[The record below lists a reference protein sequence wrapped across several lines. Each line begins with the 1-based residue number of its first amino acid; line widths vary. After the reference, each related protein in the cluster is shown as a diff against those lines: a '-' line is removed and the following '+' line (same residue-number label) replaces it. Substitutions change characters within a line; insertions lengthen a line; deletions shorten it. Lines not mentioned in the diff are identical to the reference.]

1 MGEKNPQVDQ
11 FFSGVKQWKKELTR
25 LREIV
30 LETKL
35 TEELKWRA
43 PCYTDL
49 GKNIVI
55 LGGFKAF
62 CSLNFFKGAL
72 LKDPQGVLVR
82 QGENTRSAR
91 IMRFTSE
98 EEIVTLKATIKA
110 YIREAINVEKS
121 GEKVALDQDS
131 EIETPDEF
139 QKRLDDDSALRAAF
153 EALTPGRQRAYLLH
167 FSGAKQSKSRESR
180 IDKCLSR
187 IFDGKGLHDCTCG
200 LSNRLPTCDGSHKQL
215 KS

>member
-11 FFSGVKQWKKELTR
+11 FLSGVKQWKKEFTK

-30 LETKL
+30 LETDL

-43 PCYTDL
+43 PCYADE

-62 CSLNFFKGAL
+62 CSISFFKGAL
-72 LKDPQGVLVR
+72 LKDPKGVLVK

-98 EEIVTLKATIKA
+98 QDIVALNATIQA
-110 YIREAINVEKS
+110 YILEAIEVEKS
-121 GEKVALDQDS
+121 GEKVVLDQDS

-139 QKRLDDDSALRAAF
+139 QKRLDNDPALLAAF
-153 EALTPGRQRAYLLH
+153 DTLTPGRRRAYLLH
-167 FSGAKQSKSRESR
+167 FSGAKQSKSREAR
-180 IDKCLSR
+180 IEKCLSR

-200 LSNRLPTCDGSHKQL
+200 LSNRMPTCDGSHKQL